1 MAKEWGNT
9 KIKLVYLTD
18 IETSEGSGN
27 FKTKSKTYSNVEQG
41 ASAEDLY
48 EVGAGMASLQ
58 TYELVTIEQVDTYTI
73 SE

>member
-9 KIKLVYLTD
+9 KLKLVYLTD
-18 IETSEGSGN
+18 IETSEGSGK

-41 ASAEDLY
+41 ASDSDLY
-48 EVGAGMASLQ
+48 EVGASMASLQ
-58 TYELVTIEQVDTYTI
+58 TYELTKMEQIDTYEL

>member
-27 FKTKSKTYSNVEQG
+27 FKTKSKSYSNVEQG
-41 ASAEDLY
+41 ASADDLY
-48 EVGAGMASLQ
+48 EVGAAMASLQ
-58 TYELVTIEQVDTYTI
+58 TYNLVKIEQVDTYTL